1 MAGIS
6 YKAPAEPDLWML
18 QGEKRI
24 PPSDASLNIPQP
36 LMRYLYDALHE
47 GQGSPDPESIPRH

>member
-6 YKAPAEPDLWML
+6 YKEPAERDLWML

-36 LMRYLYDALHE
+36 LKHCLYDALHE
-47 GQGSPDPESIPRH
+47 EQGSPIPESIPRR